1 MRFPVMIFQAPK
13 NRDFSDDE
21 IHRNR
26 YWVAI
31 TVTLAAMM
39 ELLDTSIVNV
49 AISQIMGNLGATLE
63 EVTWVSTGYIVA
75 NVIVLPLSGWLSNY
89 FGRRNYFMGSIALFI
104 IASFFCGNATSLE
117 SLVFWRIVQG
127 IGGGGLLSTAQASIY
142 EAFPAKELA
151 AGMSIFGLGIMV
163 GPTLGPTVGG
173 YITYHSSWP
182 WIFYINIPFGL
193 MALFLANQY
202 LPESKFKRPI
212 TSVDWLGIGFLAIGI
227 GALQIMLERGERKQ
241 WFDSGEIQMLAF
253 ITIAMLITFVWH
265 ERRTHHPV
273 VDFSVMKDP
282 QFAASIIFSFLV
294 GMALFA
300 TIFYLPLYLQTLLG
314 YNAWE
319 TGLVIL
325 PGAIASGV
333 TMALMGKFLTVLRI
347 DLRWVATAGV
357 LIFAYSM
364 YQHQAFTTQSG
375 HDDFFWPLIWRGVG
389 LGMVFVPLNALAMAR
404 ITPDKVAGATGLYT
418 LVRQLGGSVGIA
430 AAATQ
435 YTHMQASFK
444 ADISLHVSELAA
456 STRQYEFVMERI
468 LSFRGTTST
477 EIPKKM
483 LRLLDAQ
490 ITAQA
495 SMIAFEHLF
504 TMFSLALIAALP
516 LLLLM
521 PTAKDLDRFGGD
533 H

>member
-1 MRFPVMIFQAPK
+1 
-13 NRDFSDDE
+13 
-21 IHRNR
+21 
-26 YWVAI
+26 
-31 TVTLAAMM
+31 
-39 ELLDTSIVNV
+39 
-49 AISQIMGNLGATLE
+49 
-63 EVTWVSTGYIVA
+63 
-75 NVIVLPLSGWLSNY
+75 
-89 FGRRNYFMGSIALFI
+89 MGSIVLFI
-104 IASFFCGNATSLE
+104 VASFFCGNATSLE
-117 SLVFWRIVQG
+117 GLVFWRIVQG

-142 EAFPAKELA
+142 ESFPSKELA
-151 AGMSIFGLGIMV
+151 AGMAIFGLGIMV

-182 WIFYINIPFGL
+182 WIFYINLPFGL
-193 MALFLANQY
+193 LALFLANQY
-202 LPESKFKRPI
+202 VPESKFKRPI
-212 TSVDWLGIGFLAIGI
+212 TAVDWLGIGLLAIGI

-241 WFDSGEIQMLAF
+241 WFDSGEIQILAF
-253 ITIAMLITFVWH
+253 ITVSMLVAFVWH
-265 ERRTHHPV
+265 ECRTRYPV
-273 VDFSVMKDP
+273 VDFSVMKDA
-282 QFAASIIFSFLV
+282 QFAASIIFSFSV

-325 PGAIASGV
+325 PGAIASGF
-333 TMALMGKFLTVLRI
+333 TMAIMGKTLISLRI
-347 DLRWVATAGV
+347 DLRWVATVGV
-357 LIFAYSM
+357 MIFAYSM
-364 YQHQAFTTQSG
+364 FQHQAFTTQSG

-389 LGMVFVPLNALAMAR
+389 LGMIFVPLNALAMAR
-404 ITPDKVAGATGLYT
+404 IPPEKVAGATGLYT

-435 YTHMQASFK
+435 YTHMQATYK
-444 ADISLHVSELAA
+444 ADISLHVSDLSA
-456 STRQYEFVMERI
+456 STRHYEFIMERL
-468 LSFRGTTST
+468 LSFRGTTQA
-477 EIPKKM
+477 EIPEKM

-504 TMFSLALIAALP
+504 TMFSLALVVALP

-521 PTAKDLDRFGGD
+521 PTAKNLERFGGD